1 MKGVVITFGQV
12 VGKNGST
19 LEGFLAAVGG
29 WLSGL
34 MGGELALS
42 YSLASLA
49 ILVGLDWVTGIRA
62 SRYEGKAIES
72 SKLRRTSDK
81 LIGYAVA
88 VVVFV
93 LMSREID
100 ALKSIRTELLT
111 GLLWWFMAVES
122 WSVIENL
129 DRIGIRIPKWIKKR
143 LQAVKDGLD
152 NGLDPK
158 PEEAKG
164 WKPLG

>member
-1 MKGVVITFGQV
+1 MKGIAITFAQV
-12 VGKNGST
+12 VGKQGT
-19 LEGFLAAVGG
+19 TFEGMLAAVGG
-29 WLSGL
+29 WMSGL

-49 ILVGLDWVTGIRA
+49 ILVGLDWMSGVRA

-72 SKLRRTSDK
+72 AKLRRTSDK

-93 LMSREID
+93 LMTREID
-100 ALKSIRTELLT
+100 ALKGIRTELLT

-122 WSVIENL
+122 WSILENL
-129 DRIGIRIPKWIKKR
+129 DRIGIRVPRWIKKR
-143 LQAVKDGLD
+143 LEAVKEGLD
-152 NGLDPK
+152 NG
-158 PEEAKG
+158 PEVDAKLTKD